1 MHVMPSDDAF
11 FIINAKIQDQGVY
24 TCTAENTAGIIKANA
39 TLIINESPSFVKPM
53 ENKEVLKGKSSV
65 LECMASGSPKPI
77 LSWTKNGKPIE
88 ETERHFFAADEQLL
102 IIVDTVPSDAGTYAC
117 EIRNDLGSDVAYMKL
132 TVKREL
138 LSKVI
143 NFDDIV
149 GIVVITV
156 VCCAVGTS
164 IIWVVIIYQTKK
176 RSNNQPKY
184 NGAVADENLEILRL
198 NDIIMEMV
206 PTTTNPTTTINVNE
220 LSELNCSR
228 SSSESC
234 DNENFILP
242 NIEEDQVSSKDSGTG
257 DSARRSSNDDFVE

>member
-1 MHVMPSDDAF
+1 
-11 FIINAKIQDQGVY
+11 
-24 TCTAENTAGIIKANA
+24 
-39 TLIINESPSFVKPM
+39 M

-143 NFDDIV
+143 SFDDIV

-184 NGAVADENLEILRL
+184 NGTVADENLEILRL

-206 PTTTNPTTTINVNE
+206 PTTTNPSTAINVNE

>member
-1 MHVMPSDDAF
+1 
-11 FIINAKIQDQGVY
+11 
-24 TCTAENTAGIIKANA
+24 
-39 TLIINESPSFVKPM
+39 M

-138 LSKVI
+138 QSKVI
-143 NFDDIV
+143 NIDDIV
-149 GIVVITV
+149 GIVIITV
-156 VCCAVGTS
+156 FCCAVGTS

-176 RSNNQPKY
+176 RSNNQTNY
-184 NGAVADENLEILRL
+184 NGNATEENLEILRL

-206 PTTTNPTTTINVNE
+206 PSTTNPTTTINVNE

-242 NIEEDQVSSKDSGTG
+242 NIEEEDQVSSKDSGTG
-257 DSARRSSNDDFVE
+257 DSARRSSNEDFVE